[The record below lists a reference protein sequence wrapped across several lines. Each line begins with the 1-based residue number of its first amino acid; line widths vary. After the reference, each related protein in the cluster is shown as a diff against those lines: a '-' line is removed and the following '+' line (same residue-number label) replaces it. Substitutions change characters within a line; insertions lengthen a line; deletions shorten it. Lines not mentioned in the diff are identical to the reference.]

1 MEMLQRIENNE
12 EEDEYQ
18 DVDSDDSSESDLGDR
33 LDGID
38 LNNADAVWEKLTKDE
53 KEEFKSIVYN
63 GEIEKIVE
71 PVNSWWKQKLEHKP
85 VVDIEEN
92 EKELKGIIEK
102 CPKILDDIKD
112 FNKISTKKPALCI
125 TYNIANI
132 IGTYW

>member
-1 MEMLQRIENNE
+1 MLQRIENEDE
-12 EEDEYQ
+12 EENWQ
-18 DVDSDDSSESDLGDR
+18 DIDSDDSFEGDLGDR

-71 PVNSWWKQKLEHKP
+71 PVDLWWKQRLDDKP

-92 EKELKGIIEK
+92 EKKLKIIIEK
-102 CPKILDDIKD
+102 CPKVLDDIKD
-112 FNKISTKKPALCI
+112 FSKISTKKPAQCI